1 MLSKIELR
9 NYKENSTLG
18 RRENRVLVL
27 QVLSTGYCI
36 NDMWKANNVE
46 DYPIKI
52 EKHSPVNNS
61 ATTRATTSGKL
72 IEKGFSNLTKSALIN
87 DATHLW
93 NIAPAQLKNSV
104 STYSEN
110 KLIKDFVRQLPM

>member
-1 MLSKIELR
+1 MLVKFNMLSVNQLNAQIKL
-9 NYKENSTLG
+9 
-18 RRENRVLVL
+18 
-27 QVLSTGYCI
+27 

-46 DYPIKI
+46 NYPIKI
-52 EKHSPVNNS
+52 EKHSAVNNS

-93 NIAPAQLKNSV
+93 NIAPALLKNSV
-104 STYSEN
+104 STYSAK

>member
-1 MLSKIELR
+1 MLAKFNMLSVNQLNAQIKL
-9 NYKENSTLG
+9 
-18 RRENRVLVL
+18 
-27 QVLSTGYCI
+27 

-61 ATTRATTSGKL
+61 ATTRATISGKL

-104 STYSEN
+104 STYIAN